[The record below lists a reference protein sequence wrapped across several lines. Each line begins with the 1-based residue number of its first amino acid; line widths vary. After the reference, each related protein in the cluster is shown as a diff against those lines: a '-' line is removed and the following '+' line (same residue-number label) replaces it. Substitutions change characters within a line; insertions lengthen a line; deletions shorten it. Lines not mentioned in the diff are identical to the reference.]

1 MPFPIPYC
9 VCLIEL
15 TCIIRTKR
23 RLGRLNDVQ
32 TNQTEGSTSL
42 FLSWL
47 THSQPE
53 DAAAVN
59 YAMNYA
65 ALDMG
70 SVIIS

>member
-1 MPFPIPYC
+1 MLFFYR
-9 VCLIEL
+9 VQEL
-15 TCIIRTKR
+15 AYIFWVYALSYTV
-23 RLGRLNDVQ
+23 LW
-32 TNQTEGSTSL
+32 STSL

-59 YAMNYA
+59 NAMNYA

-70 SVIIS
+70 SVIISE